1 MEPSNSQQCPQA
13 SSSNGSSTNLTLT
26 PQPATN
32 VTSTSSPSVVTIP
45 IPIVPTEEI
54 YTYVIVKGSLHDQNA
69 SIFGLNR
76 EEIIALSKK
85 FAQGSTEIVN
95 GEFSLLLFTYFLIV
109 VVHDLK
115 QSFT

>member
-1 MEPSNSQQCPQA
+1 MEPSNSQQFPQA

-26 PQPATN
+26 PQAPTN

-45 IPIVPTEEI
+45 VPIVPTEEI

-95 GEFSLLLFTYFLIV
+95 GEFIVYFILW
-109 VVHDLK
+109 
-115 QSFT
+115 FFG

>member
-26 PQPATN
+26 PQTTTTN

-45 IPIVPTEEI
+45 VPIVPAEEI

-85 FAQGSTEIVN
+85 FAHGSTEIVN
-95 GEFSLLLFTYFLIV
+95 GEFLIGFLCGN
-109 VVHDLK
+109 
-115 QSFT
+115 